1 MALKH
6 IIIVSIAL
14 FTIAFHAQEKTETTS
29 VIRMSEEDLQAV
41 IGKIVEAK
49 KRNMREQTNINNE
62 GKPEE
67 IESDSFEIDYL
78 NKEIE
83 ALEKQINASNLKKT
97 PTTTTTKPT
106 NDNLYLRRD
115 IEDLEF
121 KINEL
126 RSLQAKQNSN
136 EPITIIIEKEPLKQ
150 TNTLENDSLNVIYKQ
165 KLQFSIDSLSAVL
178 DNKVAEIQA
187 SKPDYSDDLSNI
199 EKKLIAIQSELDFK
213 KASLSKENVLLNKY
227 SGYKNQTFFK
237 NNSKTIDE
245 NQFKNLN
252 NLVKILN
259 ENKNFDVLLKGFASK
274 KGSAVY
280 NQNLSMERTEAIK
293 KHLISKG
300 IHPTRILTIY
310 YGIDYKATTDDEAR
324 RVDMSLVIRK

>member
-14 FTIAFHAQEKTETTS
+14 FTIAFHAQNKTETTS

-49 KRNMREQTNINNE
+49 KRNMREHGNINDQ
-62 GKPEE
+62 GKPQE

-83 ALEKQINASNLKKT
+83 ALQKQINATNLKKT
-97 PTTTTTKPT
+97 PNPTTTQT
-106 NDNLYLRRD
+106 NNNLYLRRD

-126 RSLQAKQNSN
+126 RNLQAKQNSN

-150 TNTLENDSLNVIYKQ
+150 TNTLEKDSLNVIYKQ
-165 KLQFSIDSLSAVL
+165 KLQYSIDSLSAVL
-178 DNKVAEIQA
+178 NNKVATLQT
-187 SKPDYSDDLSNI
+187 SNPDYSDDLSNI
-199 EKKLIAIQSELDFK
+199 EKKLIAIQSELNLK
-213 KASLSKENVLLNKY
+213 KASLSKESVLLNKY
-227 SGYKNQTFFK
+227 SSYKNQIFFK
-237 NNSKTIDE
+237 NNSKSIEE
-245 NQFKNLN
+245 NQFENLN

-259 ENKNFDVLLKGFASK
+259 ENKNFDVLVKGFASK

-280 NQNLSMERTEAIK
+280 NQSLSMERTETIK
-293 KHLISKG
+293 KYLISKG
-300 IHPTRILTIY
+300 IHPTRILTIN

-324 RVDMSLVIRK
+324 RVEISLVIRK